1 MDRAV
6 WITWYDLPEA
16 GRADYLEW
24 LHGSYI
30 PSVLAHEGV
39 LWGAHYASVDR
50 GAMSTMRKK
59 GKELK
64 NTADP
69 TLPTGDRYL
78 LLFGARDAAAFG
90 DPTPDALNASL
101 PDAERRLLAQRSG
114 ERVNVMVET
123 ARVEGPECAGY
134 GDGMAPTPCIQ
145 LGNFTCDWRNEQEM
159 LGWYTQWRMQ
169 AMKTLPGCVRTRK
182 FASVAGWAK
191 HAILYEFTSLD
202 MRNAHFTKHE
212 DGHPEMVAW
221 GNRVVSTLTHAPGSA
236 NLATRL
242 WPPIKETSR

>member
-6 WITWYDLPEA
+6 CITWYDLPEA
-16 GRADYLEW
+16 GRANYHDW

-30 PSVLAHEGV
+30 PRVLAREGV
-39 LWGAHYASVDR
+39 VWGAHYSSVER

-64 NTADP
+64 STADA
-69 TLPTGDRYL
+69 TVPTGDRFL
-78 LLFGARDAAAFG
+78 LLFGGVDAAAFG
-90 DPTPDALNASL
+90 DPTPDAFNAAL
-101 PDAERRLLAQRSG
+101 PESDKRLLAMRAG
-114 ERVNVMVET
+114 ERVNVMIET
-123 ARVEGPECAGY
+123 ARVEGPECGAY
-134 GDGMAPTPCIQ
+134 VDGMAPTPCIQ

-159 LGWYTQWRMQ
+159 LGWYTQWRMK

-191 HAILYEFTSLD
+191 HAILYEFTSLQ

-212 DGHPEMVAW
+212 DGQADMVAW

-242 WPPIKETSR
+242 WPPVKELLK

>member
-6 WITWYDLPEA
+6 WITWYDLPAA
-16 GRADYLEW
+16 GRDEYLEW
-24 LHGSYI
+24 LHASYM
-30 PSVLAHEGV
+30 PRVQAREGV

-64 NTADP
+64 STSDP
-69 TLPTGDRYL
+69 TLPAGDRYL
-78 LLFGARDAAAFG
+78 LLFGGVDAAVFG
-90 DPTPDALNASL
+90 DPTPDALNAAL
-101 PDAERRLLAQRSG
+101 PDADRKMLALREG
-114 ERVNVMVET
+114 ERVNVMIET
-123 ARVEGPECAGY
+123 ARVDGPALPDYSEGL
-134 GDGMAPTPCIQ
+134 APPPCIQ

-159 LGWYTQWRMQ
+159 LGWYTQWRMK
-169 AMKTLPGCVRTRK
+169 AMRTLPGCVRARK

-191 HAILYEFTSLD
+191 HAILYEFTSLE

-212 DGHPEMVAW
+212 DGHPDMVAW

-242 WPPIKETSR
+242 WPPAPAAA